1 MKKFFLFVC
10 CITVL
15 LIVFFFYKK
24 ENSNLVSL
32 VLQGKS
38 GNTTYL
44 VEIADTPQKA
54 EKGLMWRKSMPQN
67 QGMLFVF
74 PYPRMISM
82 WMKNTYIP
90 LDMIFFNARGEVI
103 CLRENTTPLDDEN
116 IITCPY
122 PASKVLEL
130 NAGEIKAKKIELGDK
145 LNYPSSF

>member
-1 MKKFFLFVC
+1 MKKVC
-10 CITVL
+10 LIIALLGLVLASSFIFYGKKEPSDLRPVL
-15 LIVFFFYKK
+15 LK
-24 ENSNLVSL
+24 
-32 VLQGKS
+32 
-38 GNTTYL
+38 GNTYQ
-44 VEIADTPQKA
+44 VEIADTPEKA
-54 EKGLMWRKSMPQN
+54 EVGLMWRKSMPKN